1 MTSQLTLVYS
11 ANKMALRPFRSLIL
25 CGQGTLAPTE
35 LLSTDIGTD
44 PLEENGRGPELTL
57 FDSKVGQRMQERML
71 GSWERWQ
78 DVELRNEGGLE
89 GLYKESNPSTS
100 SSSEPICS
108 LDKVVYLT
116 ADTETTLDT
125 IKEGEVYVIGG
136 LVDRNRYK
144 NICAEKARRFG
155 LRTARLPI
163 GADRL
168 KSSTVMT
175 VNQVVNILLA
185 FNQTGSWEEALDAHL
200 PKRKMRQ
207 DNEQKA
213 EMKSK
218 NFSEEEKSDLD
229 KDV

>member
-11 ANKMALRPFRSLIL
+11 ANKMALRPFQSLIL

-35 LLSTDIGTD
+35 LLSTDIGVD
-44 PLEENGRGPELTL
+44 HLDQNGRGPELTL
-57 FDSKVGQRMQERML
+57 YDSKVGQRMQERML

-89 GLYKESNPSTS
+89 GLYKADDTNAS
-100 SSSEPICS
+100 SQSQPVCS

-125 IKEGEVYVIGG
+125 IKEGEMYVIGG

-144 NICAEKARRFG
+144 NVCAEKARRLG

-185 FNQTGSWEEALDAHL
+185 FNQTGSWEEALDQHL
-200 PKRKMRQ
+200 PKRKIRQ
-207 DNEQKA
+207 ENEQKA
-213 EMKSK
+213 EMDSK
-218 NFSEEEKSDLD
+218 NAAEKDDSDQD
-229 KDV
+229 EDD

>member
-11 ANKMALRPFRSLIL
+11 ANKMALRPFQSVIL

-35 LLSTDIGTD
+35 LLSTDISAD
-44 PLEENGRGPELTL
+44 HFEQNGRGPELTL
-57 FDSKVGQRMQERML
+57 YDSKVGQRMQERML

-89 GLYKESNPSTS
+89 GLYKEDNTSTYS
-100 SSSEPICS
+100 QTQPICS

-144 NICAEKARRFG
+144 NICAEKARRLG

-185 FNQTGSWEEALDAHL
+185 FNQTGSWEEALDEHL
-200 PKRKMRQ
+200 PKRKMKQ
-207 DNEQKA
+207 ENEQKGGTN
-213 EMKSK
+213 SK
-218 NFSEEEKSDLD
+218 DASEKDLN
-229 KDV
+229 KDE

>member
-1 MTSQLTLVYS
+1 
-11 ANKMALRPFRSLIL
+11 MALRPFQSLIL

-35 LLSTDIGTD
+35 LLSTDVGAD
-44 PLEENGRGPELTL
+44 HLEQNGRGPELTL

-89 GLYKESNPSTS
+89 GLYKEDSTGTS
-100 SSSEPICS
+100 QTQPVCS

-125 IKEGEVYVIGG
+125 IKEGEMYVIGG

-144 NICAEKARRFG
+144 NICAEKARRLG

-185 FNQTGSWEEALDAHL
+185 FNQTGSWEEALDEHL
-200 PKRKMRQ
+200 PKRKMKES
-207 DNEQKA
+207 EQKG
-213 EMKSK
+213 EMDSKSV
-218 NFSEEEKSDLD
+218 SEEDDQSDN
-229 KDV
+229 